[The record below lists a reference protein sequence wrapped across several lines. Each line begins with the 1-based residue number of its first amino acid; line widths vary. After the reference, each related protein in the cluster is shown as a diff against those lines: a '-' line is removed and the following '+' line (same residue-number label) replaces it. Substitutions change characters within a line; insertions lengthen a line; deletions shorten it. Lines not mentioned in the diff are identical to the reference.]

1 MSVNEATVDVK
12 KVNLTRYTPGSFREL
27 WAISWPLIL
36 TTFSGSCMTFIDR
49 AILAHYKT
57 EAFVACSTAQPWIW
71 TVSTI
76 LHSFLV
82 ITEIFVGRFNGARE
96 YKKIGPTIWQML
108 VIALSSEMILV
119 PLALNADCL
128 LASTVKEHGF
138 P

>member
-1 MSVNEATVDVK
+1 MSVNEATVEVK
-12 KVNLTRYTPGSFREL
+12 KINLTRHKPGSLREL

-36 TTFSGSCMTFIDR
+36 TIFSGSCMTFIDR
-49 AILAHYKT
+49 SILAHYKT

-96 YKKIGPTIWQML
+96 YKKIGPIIWQML
-108 VIALSSEMILV
+108 MAESIMNQIYIMMNLI
-119 PLALNADCL
+119 
-128 LASTVKEHGF
+128 GRQ
-138 P
+138 